1 MKSCRVSKLE
11 IGGGAPPRIMGVINV
26 SGESFYRASFIPV
39 DKVHE
44 TAVAMVEQGAD
55 LIDIGARSTAPNTQA
70 ISGKEEAER
79 IDAALKELDGS
90 GITLS
95 VDTMH
100 PGVLDICLKHEIH
113 AANDISGFV
122 SPTYAK
128 KVADA
133 GLPAFLMATNQNPG
147 DPIGM
152 EATLASLEGVAQR
165 CETAGVKEYVLDPAI
180 GIWTPYRTVEDDW
193 ELCRHFE
200 TFLRFDRPVLAAVS
214 RKTFIGLLLD
224 REPED
229 RLPGTLAVT
238 IMLLEKGASVI
249 RTHDVAAT
257 RDIIRVCDRMVKGA

>member
-1 MKSCRVSKLE
+1 MKACRVNKLT
-11 IGGGAPPRIMGVINV
+11 IGGDAPPRVMGVINV
-26 SGESFYRASFIPV
+26 SGESFYQASYIPI

-44 TAVAMVEQGAD
+44 TAVAMVEHGAEI
-55 LIDIGARSTAPNTQA
+55 IDIGARSTAPNTQA

-79 IDAALKELDGS
+79 VDAALKELDGS

-122 SPTYAK
+122 SSSYAK
-128 KVADA
+128 RVAEA
-133 GLPAFLMATNQNPG
+133 GLPAFVMAANQDPG
-147 DPIGM
+147 DPIGVA
-152 EATLASLEGVAQR
+152 ATLASLEGVVKR
-165 CETAGVKEYVLDPAI
+165 CDTAGVKEYVLDPGI
-180 GIWTPYRTVEDDW
+180 GIWTPYRSVADDW

-200 TFLRFDRPVLAAVS
+200 AFRRFDRPLLAAVS
-214 RKTFIGLLLD
+214 RKTFIGMLLD

-238 IMLLEKGASVI
+238 TALLEKGASII

-257 RDIIRVCDRMVKGA
+257 RDIIRVHEQLVKGA

>member
-1 MKSCRVSKLE
+1 MRSCRVNKLD
-11 IGGGAPPRIMGVINV
+11 IGGGAPPRIMGVINC
-26 SGESFYRASFIPV
+26 SGESFYRGSFIPI
-39 DKVHE
+39 DLVHE

-55 LIDIGARSTAPNTQA
+55 MIDIGARSTAPNTQP
-70 ISGKEEAER
+70 ISGREEAER
-79 IDAALKELDGS
+79 IDGALKELDGS

-100 PGVLDICLKHEIH
+100 PGVLDVCLKHDIH

-122 SPTYAK
+122 SPAYAK

-133 GLPAFLMATNQNPG
+133 GLPAFLMATSQIPG
-147 DPIGM
+147 DPIGVD
-152 EATLASLEGVAQR
+152 ATLASLEEVVRR

-180 GIWTPYRTVEDDW
+180 GIWTPFRSVEDDW

-200 TFLRFDRPVLAAVS
+200 TFLCFDRPVLAAVS
-214 RKTFIGLLLD
+214 RKTFIGMLLNQ
-224 REPED
+224 EPED

-238 IMLLEKGASVI
+238 TKLLEKGASVI

-257 RDIIRVCDRMVKGA
+257 RDTIRVYEQLVKGT

>member
-1 MKSCRVSKLE
+1 MRSCRVNKLD
-11 IGGGAPPRIMGVINV
+11 IGGGAPPRIMGVINC
-26 SGESFYRASFIPV
+26 SGESFYLNSFIPIEE
-39 DKVHE
+39 VHA

-55 LIDIGARSTAPNTQA
+55 MIDIGARSTAPNTQP

-100 PGVLDICLKHEIH
+100 PGVLDVCLKHNIH

-122 SPTYAK
+122 SPAYAK

-133 GLPAFLMATNQNPG
+133 GLPAFVMATNRVPG
-147 DPIGM
+147 DPIGV
-152 EATLASLEGVAQR
+152 EATIASLEGVIRR
-165 CETAGVKEYVLDPAI
+165 CETTGVKEYVLDPGV
-180 GIWTPYRTVEDDW
+180 GIWTPFRSVEDDW

-200 TFLRFDRPVLAAVS
+200 EFLRFDSPVLAAVS
-214 RKTFIGLLLD
+214 RKTFIGMLLN

-238 IMLLEKGASVI
+238 MKLLEKGASVI

-257 RDIIRVCDRMVKGA
+257 RDVIKVYGQMVKGA